1 MMNKLGFA
9 IKIANEGVKTIIECN
24 RGQWS
29 SKVVDIREYL
39 NLFTGLQGTDNA
51 VTFMSFDESGCFL
64 TLLRAIPGRGGN
76 FSSGW
81 IYIPNEIEI
90 PTESIENTYR
100 FVANLLSESDLT
112 EQKNHIEDF
121 FAQEY
126 KQKEIRIKYTP
137 SKYNGKFGFR
147 YFGGDYTYREI
158 LEYGYQSC
166 YSEYQAIFLLEESG
180 VVEIANGQT
189 SNFDNLMSIP
199 LKKQCILKAPSHK
212 ELESL
217 GRDVKIKSQNGT
229 EFTSPKV
236 VYKGDTV
243 HYTLNREGFES
254 IDLPSLVIQDEI
266 QTLSI
271 DTGYRDKWQKKITK
285 DMFNVENNERKPIEN
300 YQVKINNRAVTP
312 NGILMTEKDCYNA
325 KVEISAA
332 GFETEEATINLLN
345 MSKTPFQLKRKTQK
359 IEYDVKMSN
368 GKIGKMTLSS
378 QNLPKNKWPR
388 KSYPLKWHYLDKS
401 EVKPS
406 PVVYI
411 FIVAAFII
419 GAALGGV
426 IVWLWLTIKNP
437 SDASSA
443 QEKPTTEAQQPN
455 PKEEM
460 TAKEYLSNN
469 GTWKKSEMEKYPELK
484 GLFDDLNSFNRNEII
499 QKWKPCQ
506 LGEKMEEVVKL
517 AEEAST
523 NRCDLSSEPP
533 FTKGEEIN
541 VQKYIEHIRRS
552 IERSKTRRH
561 PDDVHKKNSE
571 RENENGGL

>member
-1 MMNKLGFA
+1 MNKLGFA
-9 IKIANEGVKTIIECN
+9 IKIASEGVRTIIECN
-24 RGQWS
+24 RGQWA

-39 NLFTGLQGTDNA
+39 NLFTGLQGTDNT

-64 TLLRAIPGRGGN
+64 TLLRAIPGRAGD

-90 PTESIENTYR
+90 PTESIETTYR
-100 FVANLLSESDLT
+100 FAARLLSESDLT
-112 EQKNHIEDF
+112 EQKNQIEDF
-121 FAQEY
+121 FARTY
-126 KQKEIRIKYTP
+126 KKKEIQIKYTP

-166 YSEYQAIFLLEESG
+166 YSKYQAIFLLEENG

-189 SNFDNLMSIP
+189 LNFDNLTSIP

-212 ELESL
+212 ELEYL

-236 VYKGDTV
+236 FYKGDTV
-243 HYTLNREGFES
+243 RCTLNREGFES
-254 IDLPSLVIQDEI
+254 IDLPPLVIQDEI
-266 QTLSI
+266 QTIPI
-271 DTGYRDKWQKKITK
+271 DTGYRYKWQKKITK
-285 DMFNVENNERKPIEN
+285 DMFNVTNNKGETIEN
-300 YQVKINNRAVTP
+300 YQVKINDCAVSP
-312 NGILMTEKDCYNA
+312 NGILMTEKDCYKA
-325 KVEISAA
+325 KVEISAT
-332 GFETEEATINLLN
+332 GFETKEATINLLN
-345 MSKTPFQLKRKTQK
+345 KSERSFQLKRETQK

-388 KSYPLKWHYLDKS
+388 KSYPLKWHYLDKN

-426 IVWLWLTIKNP
+426 IVWLWLTTKNP
-437 SDASSA
+437 SKDNNSTG
-443 QEKPTTEAQQPN
+443 QETATTEVQQQHDN
-455 PKEEM
+455 KEGM
-460 TAKEYLSNN
+460 TAEEYLSNSKI
-469 GTWKKSEMEKYPELK
+469 WQRSKMEEYTDLE
-484 GLFDDLNSFNRNEII
+484 GLFDDLNNFNLNEIV
-499 QKWKPCQ
+499 QKWKPRQ
-506 LGEKMEEVVKL
+506 LGKKMEEVVKL
-517 AEEAST
+517 AEEASEK
-523 NRCDLSSEPP
+523 RCNLSSKST
-533 FTKGEEIN
+533 FAKNREEIDI
-541 VQKYIEHIRRS
+541 QEYIECIRES
-552 IERSKTRRH
+552 IKTRRSAN
-561 PDDVHKKNSE
+561 DVSKGNSIE
-571 RENENGGL
+571 KVNGDL

>member
-1 MMNKLGFA
+1 MNKLGFA
-9 IKIANEGVKTIIECN
+9 IKIASEGVRTIIECN

-39 NLFTGLQGTDNA
+39 NLFTGLQGTDNT

-64 TLLRAIPGRGGN
+64 TLLRAIPGRAGD

-90 PTESIENTYR
+90 PTESIENTSR
-100 FVANLLSESDLT
+100 FVADLLSESDLT
-112 EQKNHIEDF
+112 ERKNQIEDF

-126 KQKEIRIKYTP
+126 KQKEIWIKYTP

-158 LEYGYQSC
+158 LEYGYQSY
-166 YSEYQAIFLLEESG
+166 YSQYQAIFLLEENG

-189 SNFDNLMSIP
+189 SNFNNLMSIP
-199 LKKQCILKAPSHK
+199 LKKRCILKAPSHK

-229 EFTSPKV
+229 EFTSPEV
-236 VYKGDTV
+236 VYKGNTV
-243 HYTLNREGFES
+243 RYTLNREGFES
-254 IDLPSLVIQDEI
+254 IDLPPVVIQDEI
-266 QTLSI
+266 QTIPI

-285 DMFNVENNERKPIEN
+285 DMFNVENNRGELIEN
-300 YQVKINNRAVTP
+300 YQVKINDCAVSP
-312 NGILMTEKDCYNA
+312 NGILMTEKDCYKA

-332 GFETEEATINLLN
+332 GFETKEATINLLN
-345 MSKTPFQLKRKTQK
+345 KSERSFQLKRKTQK

-388 KSYPLKWHYLDKS
+388 KSYPLKWHYLDKN

-426 IVWLWLTIKNP
+426 IVWLWLTTNNP
-437 SDASSA
+437 SIGKETTTPEVQQQDDHK
-443 QEKPTTEAQQPN
+443 EK
-455 PKEEM
+455 M

-499 QKWKPCQ
+499 QKWKSRQ

-517 AEEAST
+517 AEEASEK
-523 NRCDLSSEPP
+523 RCNLSSKSP
-533 FTKGEEIN
+533 FAKGEEIN
-541 VQKYIEHIRRS
+541 VQEYIEHIRRL
-552 IERSKTRRH
+552 IEKSKTRRH
-561 PDDVHKKNSE
+561 PDDVHTQENSK